1 MVLDATRTISG
12 SYGTVWMDGRWLT
25 NFNSAEAMGELDKE
39 EIKRS
44 GTRTVGHKVVGITW
58 SGTLKGLKVTSE
70 LTELISQVADDTKA
84 PFVTELI
91 LKLADPE
98 AYGFERVRLKGVQFD
113 RIDLIRFEAGS
124 VVEQELPFT
133 FSGMEWLDKIVGV

>member
-1 MVLDATRTISG
+1 MILN
-12 SYGTVWMDGRWLT
+12 L
-25 NFNSAEAMGELDKE
+25 
-39 EIKRS
+39 
-44 GTRTVGHKVVGITW
+44 
-58 SGTLKGLKVTSE
+58 
-70 LTELISQVADDTKA
+70 